1 MQIFEQEIQDGL
13 ADKLKSCAS
22 ITYASIVEPSH
33 NTNHNVKHIKSLA
46 SLNDDDLYYVQ
57 SILVTSNW
65 NKNDDIFNKEEV
77 WVAKNTPEDKPTN
90 LNHDEN
96 TIVGHITSNWP
107 ITDDGVLIDPNTPV
121 ENLPEK
127 FHILTGSVVYKG
139 FSSQEL
145 VDRTNTLISEIQ
157 SGKKYVSMEC
167 FFKGFD
173 YGLLNKSSGEFKI
186 LNRNSET
193 AFLTKYLR
201 SYGGLGEHDNYK
213 IGRVLRNITF
223 SGKGFVD
230 KPANPDSIIFTK
242 NNFLKDSVANNIKNF
257 SNLSN
262 IGVFDIQPTFNVE
275 NMTMNSNKTETVA
288 SAEEVVVNTS
298 ETTTPVSNTSTETV
312 ADTATETVVE
322 ADVAET
328 NLVDSLNKRIAELES
343 QVASQLETI
352 EAAKKM
358 KEEEEKNEVEDKKE
372 SKKEEDKE
380 EETEA
385 GKKLKEEMA
394 KKDEEIKKVKSELDV
409 ALETIAGYKMKE
421 QEMAKKEKDA
431 KRKAAL
437 LEQGVEDSV
446 ATETVNK
453 FENLDDESFETI
465 TQLLAAKKAT
475 KKLTPEDMTNETTE
489 PKIVKDKAAVAD
501 ESVLDSVEVEQ
512 EVNLGIGGEVDS
524 AETTRAALVEFVSS
538 RLGKK

>member
-1 MQIFEQEIQDGL
+1 
-13 ADKLKSCAS
+13 
-22 ITYASIVEPSH
+22 
-33 NTNHNVKHIKSLA
+33 
-46 SLNDDDLYYVQ
+46 
-57 SILVTSNW
+57 
-65 NKNDDIFNKEEV
+65 
-77 WVAKNTPEDKPTN
+77 
-90 LNHDEN
+90 
-96 TIVGHITSNWP
+96 
-107 ITDDGVLIDPNTPV
+107 
-121 ENLPEK
+121 
-127 FHILTGSVVYKG
+127 
-139 FSSQEL
+139 
-145 VDRTNTLISEIQ
+145 
-157 SGKKYVSMEC
+157 
-167 FFKGFD
+167 
-173 YGLLNKSSGEFKI
+173 
-186 LNRNSET
+186 
-193 AFLTKYLR
+193 
-201 SYGGLGEHDNYK
+201 
-213 IGRVLRNITF
+213 
-223 SGKGFVD
+223 
-230 KPANPDSIIFTK
+230 
-242 NNFLKDSVANNIKNF
+242 
-257 SNLSN
+257 
-262 IGVFDIQPTFNVE
+262 
-275 NMTMNSNKTETVA
+275 
-288 SAEEVVVNTS
+288 
-298 ETTTPVSNTSTETV
+298 
-312 ADTATETVVE
+312 
-322 ADVAET
+322 
-328 NLVDSLNKRIAELES
+328 
-343 QVASQLETI
+343 
-352 EAAKKM
+352 M

>member
-1 MQIFEQEIQDGL
+1 MQIFEYEIQDGL

-22 ITYASIVEPSH
+22 ITYASIVEPS
-33 NTNHNVKHIKSLA
+33 NKTNHNIKHIKSLA
-46 SLNDDDLYYVQ
+46 SLNDTDLYYVQ

-65 NKNDDIFNKEEV
+65 NKNDDIFDKEEV
-77 WVAKNTPEDKPTN
+77 WAAKNTPEDKPTN
-90 LNHDEN
+90 LNHDEGI
-96 TIVGHITSNWP
+96 IVGHITSNWP
-107 ITDDGVLIDPNTPV
+107 ITDDAVLIDPNTPV
-121 ENLPEK
+121 ENLPNK
-127 FHILTGSVVYKG
+127 FHILTGSVVYRG
-139 FSSQEL
+139 FSSHSL
-145 VDRTNTLISEIQ
+145 VERTQTLIAEIEN
-157 SGKKYVSMEC
+157 GTKYVSMEC

-173 YGLLNKSSGEFKI
+173 YGLLNKSTGEFKI

-193 AFLTKYLR
+193 AFLTKHLR
-201 SYGGLGEHDNYK
+201 AYGGIGEHDDYK

-242 NNFLKDSVANNIKNF
+242 NDFIKDPINDNIEKF
-257 SNLSN
+257 SDLSN
-262 IGVFDIQPTFNVE
+262 IGVFDIQATLNVE
-275 NMTMNSNKTETVA
+275 NNTMSSNETK
-288 SAEEVVVNTS
+288 AEEIVTEAVENTTVDTSVNTPS
-298 ETTTPVSNTSTETV
+298 ETEANLESLSQR
-312 ADTATETVVE
+312 VVE
-322 ADVAET
+322 LET
-328 NLVDSLNKRIAELES
+328 

-352 EAAKKM
+352 KLLETEKEEAAKKM

-385 GKKLKEEMA
+385 AKKTKEEMA
-394 KKDEEIKKVKSELDV
+394 KKEEEMKKVKSELDA

-421 QEMAKKEKDA
+421 QEMAKKEKNA

-437 LEQGVEDSV
+437 LENGVEDAM
-446 ATETVNK
+446 ATETVTK
-453 FENLDDESFETI
+453 FEGLDDESFETV

-475 KKLTPEDMTNETTE
+475 KKIAPEDMTDETTE

-512 EVNLGIGGEVDS
+512 EVNLGIGGEADTS